1 MTLLERTLGL
11 IFMVQ
16 SGEYDAE
23 ILEKRVDVFLLKFFK
38 SLKELPESEFSKI
51 KKSVLHSKLLKRT
64 SVSGEAERL
73 FTIAFKRNA
82 DFDLNSENIKA
93 IEKLKID
100 DILQAVENYLLPSR
114 QRRLILR
121 MSGKNHPEGQSKG
134 ESIVSIAEF
143 KKLYECPKNCLPN
156 YAGD

>member
-1 MTLLERTLGL
+1 M
-11 IFMVQ
+11 
-16 SGEYDAE
+16 
-23 ILEKRVDVFLLKFFK
+23 
-38 SLKELPESEFSKI
+38 
-51 KKSVLHSKLLKRT
+51 
-64 SVSGEAERL
+64 

-100 DILQAVENYLLPSR
+100 DILQAIENYLLPSR

-121 MSGKNHPEGQSKG
+121 MSGKNHPEGESDG
-134 ESIVSIAEF
+134 EPIISIAEF
-143 KKLYECPKNCLPN
+143 KKLYKCPKKCLPN

>member
-1 MTLLERTLGL
+1 M
-11 IFMVQ
+11 
-16 SGEYDAE
+16 
-23 ILEKRVDVFLLKFFK
+23 
-38 SLKELPESEFSKI
+38 
-51 KKSVLHSKLLKRT
+51 HSKLLKRT

-114 QRRLILR
+114 QSRLILR
-121 MSGKNHPEGQSKG
+121 MSGKNHPEG
-134 ESIVSIAEF
+134 ESDGAPIISIDEF
-143 KKLYECPKNCLPN
+143 KKLYKCPKNCLPN
-156 YAGD
+156 YGGD